1 MATDR
6 KSKGNLRRLFSKR
19 RLPRLGNAAPA
30 RRDLGRDDRDRAAA
44 NASLPASLVTHA
56 IPDNVVS
63 VVGEFIVTLIYVDG
77 PNGEDVPT
85 IHLRTLEGLFVAHLD
100 PRDSEAEEIAVGAL
114 EAECLMR
121 EVSN

>member
-1 MATDR
+1 M
-6 KSKGNLRRLFSKR
+6 
-19 RLPRLGNAAPA
+19 
-30 RRDLGRDDRDRAAA
+30 GRDDRDGAAA
-44 NASLPASLVTHA
+44 NASLPARLVTHA